1 MSAEQHSNPRAVW
14 RQEAIDRLASILL
27 EGVRLDLD
35 LNTLLIEARHRC
47 HQLFAEETHW
57 KYDADREP
65 WY

>member
-35 LNTLLIEARHRC
+35 LDTLLIEARHRC
-47 HQLFAEETHW
+47 HLMFAEEPNR
-57 KYDADREP
+57 KYNADREP